1 MLFTITGDLTGRDLP
16 VAGDRVKLVKN
27 FGDYQHMR
35 TLFRFP
41 CVILL
46 SLSAGFALQQ
56 HRYEPAIELQPL
68 AAQARRVVEA
78 MDYLGAPI
86 ASQDRT
92 ELSRALGA
100 SDSAWLALLPGEGA

>member
-1 MLFTITGDLTGRDLP
+1 
-16 VAGDRVKLVKN
+16 
-27 FGDYQHMR
+27 MR

-68 AAQARRVVEA
+68 AAQVRRVVEA

-100 SDSAWLALLPGEGA
+100 SDSATGIAQLQKILDKYCLLEVQINPESRVKVSP

>member
-1 MLFTITGDLTGRDLP
+1 
-16 VAGDRVKLVKN
+16 
-27 FGDYQHMR
+27 MR

-56 HRYEPAIELQPL
+56 HRYEPAIELEPL
-68 AAQARRVVEA
+68 VAQVRRVVEA

-86 ASQDRT
+86 ASQDRI
-92 ELSRALGA
+92 EISRSLGA
-100 SDSAWLALLPGEGA
+100 SASETGAARLQKILDKYWLLEVQVNRSSRVNVSL